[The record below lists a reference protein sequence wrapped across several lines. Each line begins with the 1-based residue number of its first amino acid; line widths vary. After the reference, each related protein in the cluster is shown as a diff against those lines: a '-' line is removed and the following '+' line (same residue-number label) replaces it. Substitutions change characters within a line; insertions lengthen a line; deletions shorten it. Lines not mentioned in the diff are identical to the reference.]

1 MSSSTTH
8 PISHTE
14 CAICHK
20 ILSNSYSLRRHIISF
35 HKNKNVAVQ
44 DTNVAVQDTNVA
56 KHQCP
61 LCYNTFSHKWC
72 LTRHLTVCKG
82 VQKQFEC
89 KNCLK
94 KFKTQVSQNKHYK
107 MCAEKNKQSSIN
119 IGTQNNIETQNNI
132 NTQNNTNIETQHNNI
147 IVVYN
152 KCGGTP
158 FTTDHLTAEDFK
170 KILELASPH
179 IDSQTMTEF
188 SRKLLSHPENM
199 CIKKTNIKMNHSQ
212 VHTGDNNWE
221 THLDS
226 VVYPK
231 LANDMANEMFE
242 IINAKRR
249 QLKKEMFDKLR
260 DFVDYMADNG
270 YINTDDKDRQKEIR
284 KEYKT
289 FVKGLKLIVYRNT
302 KVS

>member
-1 MSSSTTH
+1 MCTPVT
-8 PISHTE
+8 PNQQIYKCDE
-14 CAICHK
+14 CDK
-20 ILSNSYSLRRHIISF
+20 NFTRKYNLTRHIVRF
-35 HKNKNVAVQ
+35 HKNDECKNVAVE
-44 DTNVAVQDTNVA
+44 DTNVAVEDTNVA

-61 LCYNTFSHKWC
+61 RCYNTFSHKWC
-72 LTRHLTVCKG
+72 LTRHLSVCKG
-82 VQKQFEC
+82 LQKTFEC
-89 KNCLK
+89 KKCLK
-94 KFKTQVSQNKHYK
+94 KFRTEVSQNKHCK
-107 MCAEKNKQSSIN
+107 TCIEKNKPGTIN
-119 IGTQNNIETQNNI
+119 IGTQNNINTQNIETQNN
-132 NTQNNTNIETQHNNI
+132 NNNI

-152 KCGGTP
+152 KYGSTP
-158 FTTDHLTAEDFK
+158 FTTDHLTVEDFK

-179 IDSQTMTEF
+179 IDSRTITEF
-188 SRKLLSHPENM
+188 SRKLLSNPENM
-199 CIKKTNIKMNHSQ
+199 CIKKKDLKTSHSQ

-270 YINTDDKDRQKEIR
+270 YINTDDKDREKEIR

-289 FVKGLKLIVYRNT
+289 FVKGLKLIVYGNT
-302 KVS
+302 KTV